1 MNKFGRDMLIHD
13 FPHLTDMVTKLS
25 KKKIEIR
32 IINGKTYSYEYQL
45 VLKVIMWQPVCRFL
59 MGMIDCFLVQC
70 DKQDGIDN
78 IRGYITNTIIPCSAT
93 HLGV

>member
-1 MNKFGRDMLIHD
+1 MLIHD

-45 VLKVIMWQPVCRFL
+45 GLKVIMWQPVCRFL